1 MQIKGRRW
9 NMRQPRNRRSP
20 LKILILVIVAAFLVY
35 VNITVEPLSSTLFLP
50 SPTPTTSPEMF
61 VAEAEQYASEGK
73 YSLALQAYDRA
84 ISSSPQ
90 DPSNY
95 IAAARLN
102 LYSGNYDAAIE
113 NASNAVLLDQNNSMA
128 SAIQGFA
135 LGMRGDYLEGESSL
149 NRAIDLDPSNAAAY
163 GYLSIMLS
171 NKILIGD
178 EVLGDLDKA
187 IEASRTAESIAP
199 NGLEASW
206 ARGNV
211 LEITGNYNEAII
223 ELEKA
228 TAINSNIADVHIAL
242 GRNYRFLDEY
252 DQAVEEFTRANA
264 LNPSDPFPDTLIAR
278 TYASIGEFGRAI
290 QYAEQAVAD
299 DPTDPYMYGN
309 LGVMY
314 KQNFNFE
321 GAIAMLKLAVQGGLT
336 PEGVVVQGLP
346 LAPGRIVEYYY
357 NYALALMELGYC
369 GGDGQAN
376 DIAQSILQSINNDE
390 IATFNANFILESCNQ
405 KLNDLQLLKL
415 PAPTMIPTWT
425 PRPSATPT
433 PAPTVEPTPT
443 LLP

>member
-1 MQIKGRRW
+1 MRR
-9 NMRQPRNRRSP
+9 PRNRRSP
-20 LKILILVIVAAFLVY
+20 LKIFILAIVVAFLVY
-35 VNITVEPLSSTLFLP
+35 VNITVEPLSPTLFMP

-61 VAEAEQYASEGK
+61 IAEAEQFASEGK

-84 ISSSPQ
+84 IKSSPQ
-90 DPSNY
+90 DPKNY

-102 LYSGNYDAAIE
+102 LYAGNYEAAIE
-113 NASNAVLLDQNNSMA
+113 NASNAVLLDQNNSMD

-135 LGMRGDYLEGESSL
+135 LGMRGEYLDGEAAL
-149 NRAIDLDPSNAAAY
+149 NRAINLDPSNAVAY

-187 IEASRTAESIAP
+187 IEASRTAESIAA
-199 NGLEASW
+199 NGLETLW
-206 ARGNV
+206 ARGTV
-211 LEITGNYNEAII
+211 LEITGNYEEAVVD
-223 ELEKA
+223 LERA
-228 TAINSNIADVHIAL
+228 VAINTNIADLHITL

-252 DQAVEEFTRANA
+252 DLAVEEFTRANA
-264 LNPSDPFPDTLIAR
+264 LNPNDPFPDTLIAR
-278 TYASIGEFGRAI
+278 TYASIGEFARAI

-299 DPTDPYMYGN
+299 DPNDPYLYGN

-314 KQNFNFE
+314 KQNFDFE
-321 GAIAMLKLAVQGGLT
+321 RAILMLKLAIRGGLT
-336 PEGVVVQGLP
+336 PEGVVVEGLP
-346 LAPGRIVEYYY
+346 LASGRVVEYYY
-357 NYALALMELGYC
+357 NYGLALMELGYC
-369 GGDGQAN
+369 GGEGQAN
-376 DIAQSILQSINNDE
+376 AIAQSILQSINDDT
-390 IATFNANFILESCNQ
+390 IATYNANFILERCNQ

-433 PAPTVEPTPT
+433 PAPTVEPTQT